1 MSRRRLRWVATVGL
15 LATLAAACGSGS
27 DSGSAGDGGDLTLY
41 SGRGENLVGPVLE
54 QFRKDTGIALKVRYA
69 GSSELAAQLAEEGDR
84 SPADVFLSQDAG
96 ALGSLARRSLL
107 AVAPAE
113 ALALVESRF
122 RATDNTWVG
131 VSGRARVIVFDPRQ
145 VPEEEVPDSV
155 FELTDTRWRGRIGV
169 APTNASF
176 QSFVTAMRVQVG
188 DERTRQ
194 WLLGLKANQPQAYE
208 GNAPIVR
215 AVNDGQIALGL
226 VNHYYLHELVD
237 ELGADEVVAR
247 NHFPTGGDP
256 GALVNVAGVGI
267 LKSTDHPAEAA
278 RFVSY
283 LLSPPAQEFFAEE
296 TSEYPL
302 TEGVAPPQ
310 GAPPLSSIQSPDIDL
325 ADLAGLDRTLALLR
339 EVGLL

>member
-1 MSRRRLRWVATVGL
+1 MSGPRLRWVAAMGL

-27 DSGSAGDGGDLTLY
+27 GGGSGAGAGELTLY
-41 SGRGENLVGPVLE
+41 SGRGENLVAPVLE
-54 QFRKDTGIALKVRYA
+54 RFRKDTGIDLKVRYA

-113 ALALVESRF
+113 ALALVDSRF

-131 VSGRARVIVFDPRQ
+131 ISGRARVLTFDPRQ
-145 VPEEEVPDSV
+145 IPEGAVPESV
-155 FELTDTRWRGRIGV
+155 FALTDARWKGRIGF

-188 DERTRQ
+188 DDRTRQ
-194 WLLGLKANQPQAYE
+194 WLAGLKANQPQAYE

-215 AVNDGQIALGL
+215 AVNDGRIALGL

-237 ELGADEVVAR
+237 ELGADKVVAR

-256 GALVNVAGVGI
+256 GALINVAGVGI
-267 LKSTDHPAEAA
+267 MKSTDHPAEAA
-278 RFVSY
+278 RLVSY
-283 LLSPPAQEFFAEE
+283 LLSPPAQQFFAEE

-302 TEGVAPPQ
+302 VEGVAPPA
-310 GAPPLSSIQSPDIDL
+310 GAPPLSSIQSPNIDL
-325 ADLAGLDRTLALLR
+325 ADLASLDETLALLR